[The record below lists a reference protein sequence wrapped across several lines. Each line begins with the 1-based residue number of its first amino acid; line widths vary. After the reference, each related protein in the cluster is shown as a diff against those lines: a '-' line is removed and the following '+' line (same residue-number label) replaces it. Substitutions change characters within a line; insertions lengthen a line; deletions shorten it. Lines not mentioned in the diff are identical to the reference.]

1 MAAVNQS
8 PQSIMKYS
16 ILLGCATAVLM
27 CANAAVAKT
36 SPTTQGLTSSQT
48 IALTQQDSDSYIR
61 SAAQKIDTDPQGAL
75 ADLELSVKAD
85 PNNYR
90 AYFFRGLLK
99 YQKLND
105 HNGAVIDFDRSIALN
120 PKYASPYTFRAVVKF
135 EKLGDPKGAVADFN
149 KSLAIEEDYLVYA
162 LRGTVRYTISDKP
175 GAIADLRKSRQMAQ
189 AKGETEF
196 VKTATS
202 QLKEWGVND

>member
-1 MAAVNQS
+1 
-8 PQSIMKYS
+8 MKYS
-16 ILLGCATAVLM
+16 ILLGCTTAVLM
-27 CANAAVAKT
+27 CANAAVAKI
-36 SPTTQGLTSSQT
+36 SPTNQGLTSNPT

-85 PNNYR
+85 PNNSR
-90 AYFFRGLLK
+90 AYFYRGLLK
-99 YQKLND
+99 YQKLED
-105 HNGAVIDFDRSIALN
+105 HQGAVKDFDRSIALN
-120 PKYASPYTFRAVVKF
+120 AKYAAPYTFRGVIKF
-135 EKLGDPKGAVADFN
+135 EKLSDPKGAVADFN